1 MIDIN
6 ELGVRERLFN
16 LKKVVSIT
24 SVPESS
30 IWQLIKEEKFP
41 RPYKVS
47 VRRDVWKE
55 SELMAFMDS
64 LSHDME
70 H

>member
-1 MIDIN
+1 MIDVN
-6 ELGVRERLFN
+6 ELGARERLFN
-16 LKKVVSIT
+16 IKIVVAIT

-41 RPYKVS
+41 KPYKIS

-55 SELMAFMDS
+55 SELMAYMDS

>member
-41 RPYKVS
+41 KPYKIS
-47 VRRDVWKE
+47 DRRDVWKE